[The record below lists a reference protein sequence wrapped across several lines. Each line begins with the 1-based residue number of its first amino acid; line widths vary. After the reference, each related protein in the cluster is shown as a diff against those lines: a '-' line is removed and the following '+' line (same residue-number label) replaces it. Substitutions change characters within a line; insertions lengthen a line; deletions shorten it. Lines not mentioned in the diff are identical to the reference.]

1 MEKLEESKPTEANQV
16 NGLDNML
23 TPEEWCRK
31 LSKSGASVS
40 PRALRSKARE
50 HGQFYSLG
58 RAMLLSAGHIETLLK
73 LDAAEARQSKHR
85 G

>member
-1 MEKLEESKPTEANQV
+1 MAKLE
-16 NGLDNML
+16 DIL
-23 TPEEWCRK
+23 TPEEWCKK
-31 LSKSGASVS
+31 LRKSGASVS

-58 RAMLLSAGHIETLLK
+58 RAMMLTTEHIETILR
-73 LDAAEARQSKHR
+73 LDAGQEKQSKQQ